1 MILVTVV
8 IIYNLLIGVLT
19 NVLLI
24 LLILIIILLL
34 MIFRKRYIFK
44 GLAIV
49 NKIIL
54 PSLIRKDLSKL
65 KGYEKLIFGYRYWV
79 TKNSL

>member
-1 MILVTVV
+1 MIILSTGFGNG
-8 IIYNLLIGVLT
+8 IITTLF
-19 NVLLI
+19 I
-24 LLILIIILLL
+24 LLITLLL
-34 MIFRKRYIFK
+34 MIFRKKYIFK

-54 PSLIRKDLSKL
+54 PSLILKDLSKL
-65 KGYEKLIFGYRYWV
+65 KVYEKLIFGYRYWV

>member
-1 MILVTVV
+1 MITLSTGFGNG
-8 IIYNLLIGVLT
+8 IIT
-19 NVLLI
+19 I
-24 LLILIIILLL
+24 LLILQIILLL
-34 MIFRKRYIFK
+34 MIFRKKYIFK
-44 GLAIV
+44 GLAII

-65 KGYEKLIFGYRYWV
+65 KSYEKLILGYRYWV

>member
-1 MILVTVV
+1 MIILSTGFGNG
-8 IIYNLLIGVLT
+8 IIT
-19 NVLLI
+19 I
-24 LLILIIILLL
+24 LLILQIILLL
-34 MIFRKRYIFK
+34 MIFRKKYIFK
-44 GLAIV
+44 GLAII

-65 KGYEKLIFGYRYWV
+65 KSYEKLIFGYRYWV

>member
-1 MILVTVV
+1 MIILSTGFVNG
-8 IIYNLLIGVLT
+8 IIT
-19 NVLLI
+19 TLLI
-24 LLILIIILLL
+24 LLITLLL
-34 MIFRKRYIFK
+34 MIFRKKYIFK

-54 PSLIRKDLSKL
+54 PSLISKDLSKL
-65 KGYEKLIFGYRYWV
+65 KGYEKLIFGYRCWV

>member
-1 MILVTVV
+1 ML
-8 IIYNLLIGVLT
+8 
-19 NVLLI
+19 
-24 LLILIIILLL
+24 
-34 MIFRKRYIFK
+34 FRKKYIFK
-44 GLAIV
+44 GLAII
-49 NKIIL
+49 NKVIL

>member
-1 MILVTVV
+1 MIILSTGFVNG
-8 IIYNLLIGVLT
+8 IIT
-19 NVLLI
+19 TLLI
-24 LLILIIILLL
+24 LLITLLL
-34 MIFRKRYIFK
+34 MILRKKYIFK

-54 PSLIRKDLSKL
+54 PSLISKDLSKL

>member
-1 MILVTVV
+1 MIALSTGFGNG
-8 IIYNLLIGVLT
+8 IITIF
-19 NVLLI
+19 LI
-24 LLILIIILLL
+24 LQIILLL
-34 MIFRKRYIFK
+34 MIFRKKYIFK
-44 GLAIV
+44 GLAII
-49 NKIIL
+49 NKVFL